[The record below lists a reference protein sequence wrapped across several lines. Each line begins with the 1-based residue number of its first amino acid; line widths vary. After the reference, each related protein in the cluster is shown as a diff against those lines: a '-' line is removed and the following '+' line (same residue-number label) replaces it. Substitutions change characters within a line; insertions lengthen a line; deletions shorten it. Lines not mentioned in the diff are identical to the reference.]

1 MEFAAADLTCE
12 MGNSDRLK
20 EDIRDCVRMGITV
33 LPPCVNEGAGHFTV
47 CGEKAIRFGMVG
59 VKSVGERT
67 VEAVLRAREAGGKFT
82 SLQNFC
88 DRVDSAAINRQ
99 AAESLI
105 KAGAFD
111 SIPGNRAQK
120 VVALEDALRSGAR
133 AQLDR
138 RRGQKSLFG
147 GDTGVRAVETP
158 LPQIPE
164 WPPLEMGRHE
174 KEALGLR
181 LSFNPLDRYEAVLSQ
196 LATATSASLRG
207 LNDGAAVYI
216 GGEIIAIRPT
226 ITKGGHA
233 MAHIEMEDLGGTIR
247 GVVFPDCFEKHG
259 GLLKEDAI
267 LFAVGTV
274 DRSTER
280 PGIKVQELI
289 PIADAP
295 ARLTGAVKLSLQR
308 TALNSK
314 VVDDIKALCQ
324 RHRGDCAVLVEVIE
338 PDQKRVLVKAGR
350 DMAVRPAEAFIAG
363 MSRLIGEGHV
373 QLIPRKPQ
381 AQSNGNGRARWN
393 RGENG

>member
-12 MGNSDRLK
+12 MGDSERLK
-20 EDIRDCVRMGITV
+20 EHVRDCIQMGLTV

-47 CGEKAIRFGMVG
+47 CGEKAIRFGMIG

-67 VEAVLRAREAGGKFT
+67 VEAILRAREAGGRFT

-111 SIPGNRAQK
+111 SLPGNRAQK
-120 VVALEDALRSGAR
+120 IAALEDALRSGAR
-133 AQLDR
+133 AQLDL

-147 GDTGVRAVETP
+147 GDTGARAVEAP

-181 LSFNPLDRYEAVLSQ
+181 LSFNPLDRYEALLSQ
-196 LATATSASLRG
+196 LATATAATLRS
-207 LNDGAAVYI
+207 LNDGAPVI
-216 GGEIIAIRPT
+216 VGGEIISIRPT

-233 MAHIEMEDLGGTIR
+233 MAHIEMEDLTGTIR

-274 DRSTER
+274 DRSTR
-280 PGIKVQELI
+280 
-289 PIADAP
+289 P
-295 ARLTGAVKLSLQR
+295 ARNQGAGTDPGR
-308 TALNSK
+308 
-314 VVDDIKALCQ
+314 
-324 RHRGDCAVLVEVIE
+324 RG
-338 PDQKRVLVKAGR
+338 AGAADER
-350 DMAVRPAEAFIAG
+350 G
-363 MSRLIGEGHV
+363 
-373 QLIPRKPQ
+373 Q
-381 AQSNGNGRARWN
+381 AQPAAHRAEQPGRGRHQGALPAASRRLRGARRGRRARSEARARQGRTRDWPCG
-393 RGENG
+393 RPRRSSRRWAAWSAKATSS

>member
-1 MEFAAADLTCE
+1 
-12 MGNSDRLK
+12 
-20 EDIRDCVRMGITV
+20 
-33 LPPCVNEGAGHFTV
+33 
-47 CGEKAIRFGMVG
+47 
-59 VKSVGERT
+59 
-67 VEAVLRAREAGGKFT
+67 VEAILRAREAGGKFT

-111 SIPGNRAQK
+111 SISGNRAQK
-120 VVALEDALRSGAR
+120 IAALEDALRSGAR

-196 LATATSASLRG
+196 LATANATTLRSM
-207 LNDGAAVYI
+207 NDGTPVYI
-216 GGEIIAIRPT
+216 GGEVISIRPT

-233 MAHIEMEDLGGTIR
+233 MAHIELEDPTGTIR

-267 LFAVGTV
+267 LFAMGTV
-274 DRSTER
+274 DRSTDR

-295 ARLTGAVKLSLQR
+295 ARLTSAVKLSVQR
-308 TALNSK
+308 TALNSQMI
-314 VVDDIKALCQ
+314 DDIKALCL
-324 RHRGDCAVLVEVIE
+324 RHHGDCAVLLEVVM
-338 PDQKRVLVKAGR
+338 PDKKSRLIRAGR
-350 DMAVRPAEAFIAG
+350 GMAVRPTEEFIAE
-363 MSRLIGEGHV
+363 MSRLTGEGHM

-381 AQSNGNGRARWN
+381 AQPNGNGRGWRN
-393 RGENG
+393 RSEG